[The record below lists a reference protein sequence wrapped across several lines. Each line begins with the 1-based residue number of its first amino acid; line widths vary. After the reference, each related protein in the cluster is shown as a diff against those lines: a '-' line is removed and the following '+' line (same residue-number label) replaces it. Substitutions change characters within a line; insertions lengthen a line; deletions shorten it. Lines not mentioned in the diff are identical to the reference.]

1 MLSSDIHV
9 RSDAYRNL
17 STMGVQNRKRKQVV
31 SLSLSVPA
39 SKRLFLSPMSD
50 EDLHACHGHG
60 ESCFLHCSCM
70 HGSNTLKLVL

>member
-9 RSDAYRNL
+9 RSDDYKSL

-39 SKRLFLSPMSD
+39 SKRFFLSPMSD
-50 EDLHACHGHG
+50 VDFEACHDG
-60 ESCFLHCSCM
+60 ESMLSTIFLFSMDQTH
-70 HGSNTLKLVL
+70 